1 MRRSTRRNTLDPR
14 IRRSASD
21 NIQYRT
27 AAVLSDALRKASISH
42 EIIGFREALRR
53 GVFVR
58 SRPWPLPGVQDLPEP
73 RRAPAARTRHAG
85 RPGDAREGLGMAG
98 RIPGNSFLQ
107 VPIWNPVCPLG
118 VQIGGLTAAITPP
131 FSAALATCSQ
141 ASTATAAGHAPC
153 ALTTMQRAHVPSL

>member
-1 MRRSTRRNTLDPR
+1 MGGLTRALVVSGVRTCLARYVLDLESTL
-14 IRRSASD
+14 
-21 NIQYRT
+21 
-27 AAVLSDALRKASISH
+27 VLSDALRKASISH

-107 VPIWNPVCPLG
+107 VPIWCRDVVLG
-118 VQIGGLTAAITPP
+118 ELREANW
-131 FSAALATCSQ
+131 S
-141 ASTATAAGHAPC
+141 
-153 ALTTMQRAHVPSL
+153 

>member
-1 MRRSTRRNTLDPR
+1 VRAPP
-14 IRRSASD
+14 
-21 NIQYRT
+21 
-27 AAVLSDALRKASISH
+27 AAVRGVSWRAIGTILSDALRKASISH

-153 ALTTMQRAHVPSL
+153 ALTTMCPVSAGK